1 MTQINELKPCPFCG
15 GRNTKANF
23 KRKHIRYNG
32 YGNYLEWCS
41 ASVRCT
47 KCHARGTI
55 VSGDV
60 FHGVLHD
67 GERMPEGTTTE
78 DALKKAAIEAWNRRV
93 SE

>member
-1 MTQINELKPCPFCG
+1 MEELKPCPFCG

-23 KRKHIRYNG
+23 KRKNIRYNG

-47 KCHARGTI
+47 KCHARGSL

-60 FHGVLHD
+60 FHSIFHD

-78 DALKKAAIEAWNRRV
+78 KALREAAIEAWNRRV
-93 SE
+93 SDV